1 MTDAITMPHEY
12 DVTLMWHNLAD
23 DGVIEFCKSGRFDV
37 NSPQPAVNKAGS
49 LGQICHL
56 SQFVTF

>member
-23 DGVIEFCKSGRFDV
+23 DGVIEFCKSGRFVV

-49 LGQICHL
+49 LGQICQL